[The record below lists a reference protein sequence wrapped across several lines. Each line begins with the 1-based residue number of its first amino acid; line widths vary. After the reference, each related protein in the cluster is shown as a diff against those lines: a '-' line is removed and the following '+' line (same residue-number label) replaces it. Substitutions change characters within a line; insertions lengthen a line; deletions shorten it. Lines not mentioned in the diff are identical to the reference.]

1 MSLSGTYKTLTI
13 NCADLPSTW
22 LTLENHFE
30 SKAAADV
37 IAAEHQ
43 LDQLKL
49 GENDDILEFLNTIR
63 LLRNTLAGAG
73 SPISEHKLFL
83 SIIQKLRTEMQSIH
97 DTVLC
102 GPDDR
107 KTYAALPS
115 TVNTRGTPR
124 LTVER
129 GNTHAT
135 NAERKDS

>member
-107 KTYAALPS
+107 KTCQAL
-115 TVNTRGTPR
+115 
-124 LTVER
+124 
-129 GNTHAT
+129 
-135 NAERKDS
+135 